1 MNRFNVDQG
10 TSGLSASVEMEG
22 PSRRSLASIASI
34 ASMASMVVVEIHE
47 VSSNDHPVRT
57 IIEVVAMKQKGNR
70 KQTKR
75 RPFENGRPIGSSAA
89 QAVTWSRLFLGSSG
103 NDRWLISEPIRSR
116 GSRSVRSPGHAT
128 RRTAVGG

>member
-1 MNRFNVDQG
+1 MNRFNVDQR

-57 IIEVVAMKQKGNR
+57 IIEVVAMKQKGNEKTPVR
-70 KQTKR
+70 ER
-75 RPFENGRPIGSSAA
+75 ASNRFVCRSGGHLVE
-89 QAVTWSRLFLGSSG
+89 AVLGVI
-103 NDRWLISEPIRSR
+103 W
-116 GSRSVRSPGHAT
+116 
-128 RRTAVGG
+128 